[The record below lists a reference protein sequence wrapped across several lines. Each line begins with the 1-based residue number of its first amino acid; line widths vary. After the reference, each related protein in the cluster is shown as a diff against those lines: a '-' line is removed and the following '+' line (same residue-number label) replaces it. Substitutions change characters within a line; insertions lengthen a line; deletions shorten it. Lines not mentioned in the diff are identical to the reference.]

1 MNVYRRIRKYAAQ
14 YNSTGLPQC
23 DKCDELHEGKS
34 KKHDGDTFYCRRT
47 GRDVVQSWFG
57 HNSPKDCPLRN
68 SDQMASE
75 HPLVCTSGIKE
86 LMETRKGF
94 KEFLTNCLTEFY
106 SGLWGEVSEED
117 KNNNDKAPS
126 HAMAAY
132 IFEGDCKIW
141 IKRDIDVV
149 TVLLPEEY

>member
-1 MNVYRRIRKYAAQ
+1 
-14 YNSTGLPQC
+14 
-23 DKCDELHEGKS
+23 
-34 KKHDGDTFYCRRT
+34 
-47 GRDVVQSWFG
+47 
-57 HNSPKDCPLRN
+57 
-68 SDQMASE
+68 
-75 HPLVCTSGIKE
+75 
-86 LMETRKGF
+86 METRKGF
-94 KEFLTNCLTEFY
+94 KEFLMNCLTEFY
-106 SGLWGEVSEED
+106 SGVWGEVSEED